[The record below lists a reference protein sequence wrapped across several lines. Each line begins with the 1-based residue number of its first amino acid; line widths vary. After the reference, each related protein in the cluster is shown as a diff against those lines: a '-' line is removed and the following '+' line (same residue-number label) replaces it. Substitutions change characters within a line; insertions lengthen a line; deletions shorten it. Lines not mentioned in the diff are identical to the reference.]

1 MFLNNSILLKKKN
14 LAFVAS
20 IILSFFFIYLSFNR
34 DYWIIFFKFF
44 FVPAA
49 FPPFSDFD
57 ALTRFLKCFNNDLID
72 NYCSEVIEG
81 TSGYYDYPETWL
93 YIFKY
98 LNLSNYYYFNLTVF
112 IILFFYFY
120 SLFYLS
126 NFFSNYKNKL
136 IFLLAVISTSNLL
149 LIERLNVDMVIF
161 LLLFCLVLNINVIIK
176 YFIFFL
182 SILLKIY
189 PIFSILVFLNKKK
202 DFVVVLIF
210 SFLAIYI
217 LKESIIKINDILLEF
232 GTTFAYGSRSISKAF
247 YFILSKH
254 FDYFITPNNYKI
266 LRYFLEIFFLTLV
279 CSIIIFGFFS
289 KYNQRYSIKGKIN
302 EEIYK
307 FFILGSC
314 IYIFTFVFGSNA
326 DYRLVFLFL
335 TLPYILK
342 WYNFRFKVI
351 FLISLL
357 VSLNSFVFTVSE
369 KFSLLYIINGS
380 VVYFCKLIILIVL
393 SYTLGS
399 TLRSY
404 FFKLK
409 YVNL

>member
-1 MFLNNSILLKKKN
+1 MFLNNAILLKKKY
-14 LAFVAS
+14 LAFAAS
-20 IILSFFFIYLSFNR
+20 IFLSFFFIYLSFNR

-44 FVPAA
+44 FVPVA

-57 ALTRFLKCFNNDLID
+57 ALVRFLKCFNNDLIN

-98 LNLSNYYYFNLTVF
+98 LNLSNYYYFNLAVF

-120 SLFYLS
+120 ALFYLS
-126 NFFSNYKNKL
+126 NFFNNYKDKL

-149 LIERLNVDMVIF
+149 LIERLNVDVVIF
-161 LLLFCLVLNINVIIK
+161 LLLFCLVLNIKVIIK

-182 SILLKIY
+182 TILLKIY

-202 DFVVVLIF
+202 DFVVALFF

-217 LKESIIKINDILLEF
+217 LKESVIKINNILLEF

-247 YFILSKH
+247 YFLLSKH
-254 FDYFITPNNYKI
+254 FDYFIAPNNYKI
-266 LRYFLEIFFLTLV
+266 LTYFLEIIFLVLV
-279 CSIIIFGFFS
+279 SIIISIGFFS
-289 KYNQRYSIKGKIN
+289 KYNKRYNIKLKIN
-302 EEIYK
+302 EQTYK
-307 FFILGSC
+307 FYILGSS

-335 TLPYILK
+335 TLPCILK
-342 WYNFRFKVI
+342 SYNFKIKMI

-357 VSLNSFVFTVSE
+357 VSLNSFIFTVND

-380 VVYFCKLIILIVL
+380 AVYLCKLTILIIL
-393 SYTLGS
+393 SYTLGAM
-399 TLRSY
+399 LRNY
-404 FFKLK
+404 LFKLK
-409 YVNL
+409 YINF